1 MYMQAVPGVERV
13 RPDERT
19 LLQQRFG
26 GGTTLGR
33 GGKSQVGV
41 LNMDYHDLN
50 ALTNAQQQIA
60 NALNQ
65 ITQSGFTMCK

>member
-1 MYMQAVPGVERV
+1 MYMHAVPGVERI
-13 RPDERT
+13 RPDERI

-33 GGKSQVGV
+33 RGKSQVGV

-50 ALTNAQQQIA
+50 ALTNASE
-60 NALNQ
+60 NQ
-65 ITQSGFTMCK
+65 GL